1 MTKPKPKHLHKRRG
15 PAPKTGISPQVS
27 VRIPA
32 DWLAAI
38 DAMPGESRSVKLQT
52 VIRAGLDAVQRKA
65 KK

>member
-15 PAPKTGISPQVS
+15 PAPKTGISPRVS
-27 VRIPA
+27 VRLPA

-38 DAMPGESRSVKLQT
+38 DAMPGESRSEKLQA
-52 VIRAGLDAVQRKA
+52 VIRLGLDVAQRRA